1 MAEETVVIRFKGE
14 DDVSKVAENVTS
26 SVEGVGKSVGSA
38 GSKFSGLSSIATG
51 AFEAIGGAAIKLAGG
66 ALSAVSD
73 FFISSISEA
82 SDWNAV
88 ITQTEAVVA
97 STGAA
102 AGYTAEQ
109 LGKMASELSAGSGAS
124 LFSDDAILGAENILA
139 TFTQIR
145 GENFGGATQAILDM
159 SQALG
164 MDLKSASMQ
173 VGKALN
179 DPIAGMSALSR
190 SGVAFTDEQ
199 KELIKSMTETGDVA
213 GAQKLILNELAIEF
227 GGSAAM
233 ATQTFAGQ
241 QIILAE
247 QLNNVKQTLGESL
260 LPVISQFVGYAQ
272 DYLIPIITDVVDQ
285 FVSFIETVDWPA
297 LINAFSSLESGAAS
311 MGEIIEDVFNGI
323 MVQVMLFW
331 NIVKPIWEQFT
342 AVLLQAGAEL
352 APLGALFN
360 ETFGGIE
367 DASSSMAPI
376 GEFLGNIAKAIIN
389 VAGIFI
395 QILVP
400 VIKFIFPLIL
410 QYVADVITGFMN
422 LYNAINYVFSGKLQS
437 DIATWWST
445 TISLIITSVNKI
457 ITAATT
463 LGSQIVGGIIAGVES
478 MKQKLYDTFGGLVS
492 GAVSWLKKLLGI
504 ASPSKVMAETIGR
517 PIAQGLAAGIMSGI
531 PDIRGSSAV
540 AGAATTQTIQNYYL
554 SASYQTAQSE
564 STIASDIRAMQ
575 LLSGGV

>member
-1 MAEETVVIRFKGE
+1 MASETVIIKFKGE
-14 DDVSKVAENVTS
+14 DEVSTVAANVQS
-26 SVEGVGKSVGSA
+26 SVDDVGKSVGSA

-51 AFEAIGGAAIKLAGG
+51 AFQAIGGAAVNLASG
-66 ALSAVSD
+66 ALSAVGD
-73 FFISSISEA
+73 FFTSSISEA
-82 SDWNAV
+82 SDWNAI

-109 LGKMASELSAGSGAS
+109 LGKMASDLSAGSGMS
-124 LFSDDAILGAENILA
+124 LFSDDAILGAENVLS
-139 TFTQIR
+139 TFTQIK
-145 GENFGGATQAILDM
+145 GENFGVATQSILDM

-164 MDLKSASMQ
+164 MDLQSASMQ

-179 DPIAGMSALSR
+179 DPVKGMTALSR
-190 SGVAFTDEQ
+190 SGVAFTAEQ
-199 KELIKSMTETGDVA
+199 EELIKSMTASGDIA
-213 GAQKLILNELAIEF
+213 GAQKIILNELAVEF

-247 QLNNVKQTLGESL
+247 QLNNVKQTLGEAL
-260 LPVISQFVGYAQ
+260 MPIISQFVGLAQ
-272 DYLIPIITDVVDQ
+272 DKLIPIVTDVVDR
-285 FVSFIETVDWPA
+285 FISFIETVDWPA

-311 MGEIIEDVFNGI
+311 MGDIIQNVFDGI
-323 MVQVMLFW
+323 MIQVMIFW

-342 AVLLQAGAEL
+342 AVLMQAGADL
-352 APLGALFN
+352 APLGAMFY
-360 ETFGGIE
+360 ETFGGLAE
-367 DASSSMAPI
+367 ASSSMAPI
-376 GEFLGNIAKAIIN
+376 GEYLGNIAKAIIN

-410 QYVADVITGFMN
+410 QYISDVVSGFMN
-422 LYNAINYVFSGKLQS
+422 IYNAINYVFSGKLQS

-478 MKQKLYDTFGGLVS
+478 MKQKLYDTFGGLVN
-492 GAVSWLKKLLGI
+492 GAVAWLKKLLGI
-504 ASPSKVMAETIGR
+504 ASPSKVMADTIGK
-517 PIAQGLAAGIMSGI
+517 PMSQGLAAGIMAGI
-531 PDIRGSSAV
+531 PDIRGSSSM
-540 AGAATTQTIQNYYL
+540 AAAASTQTIQNFYL

-575 LLSGGV
+575 LLAGGV